1 MIPKFRIVN
10 CIMETLRIDIVN
22 PKAKRIIKELAE
34 LNLIIIRVNDP
45 VKSFQGLLNKLR
57 SRSNVISVSPM

>member
-1 MIPKFRIVN
+1 
-10 CIMETLRIDIVN
+10 METLRIDIVN